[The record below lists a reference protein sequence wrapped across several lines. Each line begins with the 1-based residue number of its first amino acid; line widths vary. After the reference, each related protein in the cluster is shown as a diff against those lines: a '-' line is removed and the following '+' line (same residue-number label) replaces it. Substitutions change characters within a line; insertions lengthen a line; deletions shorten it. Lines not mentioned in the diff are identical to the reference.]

1 MSYYTQFPRRY
12 DELAI
17 CLDSYKESGIAGRA
31 YFGSRQEPTLFRDIG
46 ALLIQF
52 DGFLDTLGKPQAST
66 ALRRF
71 SQKRQK
77 NKGTKGIFTKE
88 EVISL
93 KQRTDIHPKGE
104 SATFVVQV
112 EFRQNSTWQGNV
124 TWVEAGEKQ
133 NFRSALELLMLMESA
148 MTKDE
153 APENISLAEEA

>member
-77 NKGTKGIFTKE
+77 KQGHKGDFH
-88 EVISL
+88 
-93 KQRTDIHPKGE
+93 QRGGYFFETAYRYTPQRGE
-104 SATFVVQV
+104 RHFRCAGGVSA
-112 EFRQNSTWQGNV
+112 EFY
-124 TWVEAGEKQ
+124 
-133 NFRSALELLMLMESA
+133 
-148 MTKDE
+148 
-153 APENISLAEEA
+153 LAR